1 MFGYIFERD
10 VFLIGTDEVA
20 MKVSNME
27 LDMEH
32 NTVACHT
39 VDYPVTNYTWRVN
52 GKNVHEMYGYTDL
65 MTLEDA
71 REVRYLILLMV
82 FRKEDLVGD
91 VSCIASNDYGSHGMA
106 MRINCKF

>member
-10 VFLIGTDEVA
+10 DVFLIGTEEVA
-20 MKVSNME
+20 IKVSNME

-39 VDYPVTNYTWRVN
+39 VEYLVNNYTWRVN
-52 GKNVHEMYGYTDL
+52 GKKCSRDVWLHRPN
-65 MTLEDA
+65 DA

-106 MRINCKF
+106 MRINSKF